1 VEDEHA
7 AIPGNGADC
16 SRRHA
21 DADDS
26 PVVAV
31 LGTNVVQEQDLADTG
46 PREVMLLVTAAA
58 AIIGLGIA
66 LRGAERRLL
75 PA

>member
-1 VEDEHA
+1 
-7 AIPGNGADC
+7 
-16 SRRHA
+16 
-21 DADDS
+21 
-26 PVVAV
+26 VVAV